1 MSIIIGAKRT
11 LYCNNNI
18 DNLTKWL
25 SDLTNIKNITINN
38 VLSSSLSS
46 SAITDISSVLKTHA
60 EDKEITELIE
70 KHKINNF
77 LFKLNYK
84 NLNLI
89 FSIDFKRKEVLCTY
103 PNEDTKTFDS
113 IKDLIFPV
121 SEKSE
126 LKKVKR
132 MRKK

>member
-11 LYCNNNI
+11 LYYNNNI

-25 SDLTNIKNITINN
+25 SDLTNIKNATINN

-46 SAITDISSVLKTHA
+46 SAITDISSTLKTQA
-60 EDKEITELIE
+60 EDKEITKLIE

-113 IKDLIFPV
+113 IKDMIFPV

-126 LKKVKR
+126 LKKAKR
-132 MRKK
+132 IRKK